1 MIPGGDTMKH
11 LCTAA
16 LLCVLVAPAANASVQ
31 EHHHDHAATAAAA
44 PAQRWTPDASLRDGI
59 RKVHAAVDEL
69 HHYELGH
76 MSAPMALDR
85 AATIEAAV
93 GDMFAHCRLAPEPDA
108 ALHGILVPLLRAA
121 QALKADPGKVG
132 AVADMRAAIARY
144 PQYFDDPGWD
154 AMSAMH
160 EMHDEP

>member
-1 MIPGGDTMKH
+1 MKH
-11 LCTAA
+11 LCTAI
-16 LLCVLVAPAANASVQ
+16 LLCIPFVAAGTDALAQ
-31 EHHHDHAATAAAA
+31 EHHHDHAAAVAA
-44 PAQRWTPDASLRDGI
+44 PTQRWTPDASLRDGI

-85 AATIEAAV
+85 AAAIEAAV
-93 GDMFAHCRLAPEPDA
+93 GGMFAHCRLAPGPDA
-108 ALHGILVPLLRAA
+108 ALHGILLPLLRAA
-121 QALKADPGKVG
+121 QALKADPGNAG

-154 AMSAMH
+154 AAPATH